1 MTTTASTPFDDY
13 LAPLNQC
20 FNKKIGKNCQA
31 IQPYSDM
38 FVKYGTNP
46 ATGKKYT
53 DGTGNTDEAAVVSFK
68 NDFGN
73 KCNIKV
79 PKTDQG
85 DNTCCD
91 ENNDLYKKVLTSTDY
106 NNYKNI
112 KVNQSTDNDGNVSL
126 TKCIDSGDDCKPITP
141 HQLCLLGHDK
151 NKIKDDDPVDAIH
164 TTCSRNVCPDA
175 FYHVADGFSN
185 VVSKYEDSNLVRII
199 QEDDLDAFKEL
210 FMNNGQA
217 DYKLL
222 TTKLLTGYP
231 GNCPLH
237 EAISYNSQKIT
248 LFIVKHATNND
259 ILNDQNTDG
268 NTPLHLCNLLGEHVL
283 SHMLIKYGADTSLK
297 NAIGDTPLHSATRS
311 GDLDVVVVL
320 LNVGADVNAT
330 NKMKETPLHSAV
342 MAKKKNVKSIQELI
356 RYGSDVLDLNNNNM
370 TVCEVLDRFKKT
382 KKNEEIRTFLQNAVI
397 ERIRN
402 MGLPESFSPGPT
414 PTSGP
419 TTSSEDQFMTH
430 YRKWIKAHPKDAF
443 FDIIN
448 PTNKKVFNL
457 RSQKANKLTNG
468 EDCSGSE
475 CPDIIEYIQDVSI
488 PNNLEHKLDDRE
500 LYRSPVQ
507 NNIKDM
513 KDIYEDIMRKE
524 HNVEDHDHDEDE
536 SFTNVQESEELSN
549 TEHFTNNNI
558 ETFDN
563 FNNRFKSPRSNC
575 AIMIYVITIVFFIL
589 VVFIISLKYN

>member
-1 MTTTASTPFDDY
+1 MTTTSTIKPFDEY
-13 LAPLNQC
+13 LEPLNQC
-20 FNKKIGKNCQA
+20 FNDNIGKMCHE
-31 IQPYSDM
+31 IQPYSN
-38 FVKYGTNP
+38 VYVNYGTNP
-46 ATGKKYT
+46 ATGRKYN
-53 DGTGNTDEAAVVSFK
+53 DEGNAESFK
-68 NDFGN
+68 QKFKK
-73 KCNIKV
+73 KCNIKGGNYS
-79 PKTDQG
+79 K
-85 DNTCCD
+85 CCD
-91 ENNDLYKKVLTSTDY
+91 ENNELLYGKAKGETEWEFYKDIKVKETRDS
-106 NNYKNI
+106 NGNI
-112 KVNQSTDNDGNVSL
+112 KSL
-126 TKCIDSGDDCKPITP
+126 TNCDGMSADCKQIEP
-141 HQLCLLGHDK
+141 HHLCLLGNNKDK
-151 NKIKDDDPVDAIH
+151 IQGAGVKVSVVND
-164 TTCSRNVCPDA
+164 TCSRNVCPEA
-175 FYHVADGFSN
+175 FYHVADVFSN
-185 VVSKYEDSNLVRII
+185 VVSKYDDYNLVKII
-199 QEDDLDAFKEL
+199 HDDDLDAFKEL
-210 FMNNGQA
+210 FMNNGTQ

-248 LFIVKHATNND
+248 LFIVKHATTND

-283 SHMLIKYGADTSLK
+283 SHMLIKYGADTSLT

-311 GDLDVVVVL
+311 GDYDVVAVL
-320 LNVGADVNAT
+320 LNIGADVNAE

-342 MAKKKNVKSIQELI
+342 MAKKKNLKSIQDLI
-356 RYGSDVLDLNNNNM
+356 RYGSDVLHLNRNNM
-370 TVCEVLDRFKKT
+370 TVCEVLDKFKKT

-402 MGLPESFSPGPT
+402 AGLPISENFQSS
-414 PTSGP
+414 SEI
-419 TTSSEDQFMTH
+419 TTSISINYDPFMTN
-430 YRKWIKAHPKDAF
+430 YRKWIQAHPKDAF

-448 PTNKKVFNL
+448 PTNKEVFDL
-457 RSQKANKLTNG
+457 SKQKANKTVNG
-468 EDCSGSE
+468 KDCGGTD

-488 PNNLEHKLDDRE
+488 PTNLEHKLDDRE

-513 KDIYEDIMRKE
+513 KDMYEDILKKE
-524 HNVEDHDHDEDE
+524 HNVEDHVHDEDEDEDE

-563 FNNRFKSPRSNC
+563 FNRRFKSPRSNC

-589 VVFIISLKYN
+589 IVFVISLKYN